1 MSYHL
6 NVEMIPYIWI
16 DSQILL
22 ISGPN
27 WCLKLRSICIFVD
40 ILCNKKLVDFHFYQK
55 LNFKCTIF
63 LTEFTWYLTTVYW
76 DLDWLYVFIDL
87 IWSKC
92 THFVYVTSPSNHDG
106 NDDVVRCI
114 NLLSMI
120 GDLKLC
126 TSFIVSLGTNARFV
140 VCVCVQWS
148 LFVDMYWNAYTA
160 QIAICWEPKQLE
172 NNKEKEWEKKYN
184 RHTRT

>member
-1 MSYHL
+1 MLTFNVTKNWWISISCKNLIL
-6 NVEMIPYIWI
+6 NAQFF
-16 DSQILL
+16 S
-22 ISGPN
+22 
-27 WCLKLRSICIFVD
+27 
-40 ILCNKKLVDFHFYQK
+40 
-55 LNFKCTIF
+55 LNSHGF
-63 LTEFTWYLTTVYW
+63 LTTVYW

-126 TSFIVSLGTNARFV
+126 TSYIVSLGTNARFV
-140 VCVCVQWS
+140 VCVCSMILVRWHVLERLCS
-148 LFVDMYWNAYTA
+148 

-172 NNKEKEWEKKYN
+172 NNKEMEWEKKYQPA
-184 RHTRT
+184 HTHIAVQTILNVPPLFPSKFNCQNHWIQF

>member
-1 MSYHL
+1 M
-6 NVEMIPYIWI
+6 
-16 DSQILL
+16 
-22 ISGPN
+22 
-27 WCLKLRSICIFVD
+27 
-40 ILCNKKLVDFHFYQK
+40 DFHFLQK

-92 THFVYVTSPSNHDG
+92 THFVYVTSPSNHDA

-126 TSFIVSLGTNARFV
+126 TSYIVSLGTNARFV
-140 VCVCVQWS
+140 VCVCSMILVRWHVLERLCS
-148 LFVDMYWNAYTA
+148 

-172 NNKEKEWEKKYN
+172 NNTKREWEKKYDTYAHSCTN
-184 RHTRT
+184 YIECSPSFSDQIQLSKPLNSVFKVFSLLLL